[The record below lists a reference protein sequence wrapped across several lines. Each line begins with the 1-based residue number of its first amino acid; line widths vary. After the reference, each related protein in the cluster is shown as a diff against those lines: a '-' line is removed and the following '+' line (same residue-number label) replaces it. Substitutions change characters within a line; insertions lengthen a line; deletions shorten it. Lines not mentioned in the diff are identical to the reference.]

1 MGCILAI
8 MSGKGGVGKTT
19 LTASLGGDLHRA
31 GKRVLITDADFGM
44 RDLDLVVGKEDE
56 IFFDAVDI
64 WKDNCTSDYAILSL
78 GDGFDFLPAT
88 QSRRWEDVGRKG
100 YAKLISKLAEQYD
113 YVIIDSPA
121 GIGRGNEAIF
131 KAAEQIILVAEP
143 LWVSMRAVQ
152 RVVQMCREIRQ
163 LNYTLVLNG
172 VGHSGAEVSVEDA
185 LAALQ
190 IEQLGT
196 ILPYREDIQNWSQE
210 GILHEEVDPFFD
222 EMMDTLVQALIT
234 DHYEPEE
241 TILDQWKSARV
252 KYAAVK
258 DTEADADSAEV
269 ATSDETVENTEVVEG
284 AESTVN
290 EESVETVETTETVEN
305 VETTEQTATAETA
318 ETTDSDETAETIEA
332 AEAEGAKETSAESET
347 AEDVEE
353 SADTNSEEA
362 EVSTEAK
369 EEAVAEGETA
379 TKDEAAADDET
390 VAAEGETSTE
400 NETASTSEEASN
412 ETAEGSEATAEA
424 SDTTAEDVRKESQ
437 GSDSDTAEEPAP
449 KKKRGGLASLLR
461 RQLASLWSRRSRMR

>member
-19 LTASLGGDLHRA
+19 LTASLGGALHRA
-31 GKRVLITDADFGM
+31 GKSVLITDADFGM

-100 YAKLISKLAEQYD
+100 YAKLISRLAEKYD

-131 KAAEQIILVAEP
+131 KAAERIILVAEP

-163 LNYTLVLNG
+163 FNYTLVLNG
-172 VGHSGAEVSVEDA
+172 VGHSNAEVSVEDA

-190 IEQLGT
+190 VEQLGT
-196 ILPYREDIQNWSQE
+196 ILPYREEIQCWSQE

-222 EMMDTLVQALIT
+222 GMMDTLVQALIN
-234 DHYEPEE
+234 DEYEPEE
-241 TILDQWKSARV
+241 AILEQWKAA
-252 KYAAVK
+252 KAQYAPQTNT
-258 DTEADADSAEV
+258 TEADEV
-269 ATSDETVENTEVVEG
+269 VETVEMTEADEGVERVDVVET
-284 AESTVN
+284 AKEA
-290 EESVETVETTETVEN
+290 ESVETVESREDAETAAEAKEQSEST
-305 VETTEQTATAETA
+305 VETTTGETDDATEAAAKAESEATTSAEVGAEAAKADATGGENEQAQ
-318 ETTDSDETAETIEA
+318 SETIEA
-332 AEAEGAKETSAESET
+332 AEKTETESTEQDSEESKAVEETTAQDTATQDTAVEETKAQESEVSD
-347 AEDVEE
+347 EPVEE
-353 SADTNSEEA
+353 
-362 EVSTEAK
+362 
-369 EEAVAEGETA
+369 
-379 TKDEAAADDET
+379 
-390 VAAEGETSTE
+390 
-400 NETASTSEEASN
+400 
-412 ETAEGSEATAEA
+412 
-424 SDTTAEDVRKESQ
+424 
-437 GSDSDTAEEPAP
+437 P

>member
-19 LTASLGGDLHRA
+19 LTASLGGALHRA
-31 GKRVLITDADFGM
+31 GKSVLITDADFGM

-100 YAKLISKLAEQYD
+100 YAKLISRLAEKYD

-131 KAAEQIILVAEP
+131 KAAERIILVAEP

-163 LNYTLVLNG
+163 FNYTLVLNG
-172 VGHSGAEVSVEDA
+172 VGHSNAEVSVEDA

-190 IEQLGT
+190 VEQLGT
-196 ILPYREDIQNWSQE
+196 ILPYREEIQCWSQE

-222 EMMDTLVQALIT
+222 GMMDTLVQALIN
-234 DHYEPEE
+234 DEYEPEE
-241 TILDQWKSARV
+241 AILEQWKAAKAQYAPQANTAETEEVLETV
-252 KYAAVK
+252 KMTETDEAVEPA
-258 DTEADADSAEV
+258 EAVETAETVATNEIVESAE
-269 ATSDETVENTEVVEG
+269 SRKD
-284 AESTVN
+284 
-290 EESVETVETTETVEN
+290 
-305 VETTEQTATAETA
+305 AETA
-318 ETTDSDETAETIEA
+318 ETVAASAGETAEATETT
-332 AEAEGAKETSAESET
+332 AKGDSET
-347 AEDVEE
+347 AEIAASAEGGAEATDAEATDATAAEE
-353 SADTNSEEA
+353 QAQ
-362 EVSTEAK
+362 TEA
-369 EEAVAEGETA
+369 V
-379 TKDEAAADDET
+379 
-390 VAAEGETSTE
+390 
-400 NETASTSEEASN
+400 
-412 ETAEGSEATAEA
+412 EA
-424 SDTTAEDVRKESQ
+424 SDVGDAEKTDAESGEQ
-437 GSDSDTAEEPAP
+437 ESSESKAVEETKAQDRVTQDTAVEETKAQESEASEEPVEEP

>member
-19 LTASLGGDLHRA
+19 LTASLGGALHRA
-31 GKRVLITDADFGM
+31 GKSVLITDADFGM

-100 YAKLISKLAEQYD
+100 YAKLISRLAEKYD

-131 KAAEQIILVAEP
+131 RAAERIILVAEP

-163 LNYTLVLNG
+163 FNYTLVLNS
-172 VGHSGAEVSVEDA
+172 VGHSNAEVSVEDA

-190 IEQLGT
+190 VEQLGT
-196 ILPYREDIQNWSQE
+196 ILPYREDIQSWSQE

-222 EMMDTLVQALIT
+222 GMMDTLVQALIN
-234 DHYEPEE
+234 DEYEPEE
-241 TILDQWKSARV
+241 AILEQWKAAKAQYAPQV
-252 KYAAVK
+252 KT
-258 DTEADADSAEV
+258 TEA
-269 ATSDETVENTEVVEG
+269 
-284 AESTVN
+284 
-290 EESVETVETTETVEN
+290 EELVETVEMTESGENEQAQSEIVEASDAADAEKTDVESGEQDSAESKAVEEAETEAQDTTAQ
-305 VETTEQTATAETA
+305 ETTAQDTAVQEMTVQ
-318 ETTDSDETAETIEA
+318 DSDES
-332 AEAEGAKETSAESET
+332 KEP
-347 AEDVEE
+347 VEE
-353 SADTNSEEA
+353 
-362 EVSTEAK
+362 
-369 EEAVAEGETA
+369 
-379 TKDEAAADDET
+379 
-390 VAAEGETSTE
+390 
-400 NETASTSEEASN
+400 
-412 ETAEGSEATAEA
+412 
-424 SDTTAEDVRKESQ
+424 
-437 GSDSDTAEEPAP
+437 P